1 MTSDPRAEEVA
12 AMALARV
19 VSFDGVTDE
28 RIAALRERITSEPR
42 PENLPAGDMLLLHD
56 PDTGSALAILV
67 FDSEEDYRT
76 ADQTLNAMTPDETPG
91 SRASVGKYQVAVRMS
106 SATA

>member
-28 RIAALRERITSEPR
+28 RIGELRQRITSEPR
-42 PENLPAGDMLLLHD
+42 PDDLPASEMLLLHD
-56 PDTGSALAILV
+56 AGAGSALAILL
-67 FDSEEDYRT
+67 FESEEDYRT
-76 ADQTLNAMTPDETPG
+76 ADETLNAMSADETPG
-91 SRASVGKYQVAVRMS
+91 SRASVGKYQVAARMT